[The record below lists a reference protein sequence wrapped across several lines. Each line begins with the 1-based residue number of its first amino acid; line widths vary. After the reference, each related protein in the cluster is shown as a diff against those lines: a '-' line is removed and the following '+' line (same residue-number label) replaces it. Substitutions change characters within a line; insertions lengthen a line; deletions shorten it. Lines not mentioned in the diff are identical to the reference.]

1 MLRRSIFHPG
11 LLAIVLGLP
20 TGLGASD
27 GAVASAVGHQV
38 SAPVQSVATAA
49 AAEAVAFGQDT
60 AIRLSQGVIGKP
72 VGDYELTDRAG
83 RRIRLAQ
90 YRGKP
95 LLVNFIYTGCS
106 QVCPTSVQFL
116 SQAVNQAQR
125 TLGADSFSTLTIGF
139 NAPDDTPLA
148 MADFAR
154 RQGIRAPNW
163 EFAGAQ
169 PETVTQLTR
178 DFGFS
183 YAATT
188 GGFDHIAQVTVVD
201 AAGRVYRQVYGD
213 SFELPLLVEPLR
225 ALVTGTPQPELSVA
239 QVLDRIRVL
248 CTVYDPASG
257 KYRLNYALFIEIFAG
272 LTVIGGT
279 VLFLL
284 RERRRRLHGR

>member
-1 MLRRSIFHPG
+1 MLWRTIFQPG
-11 LLAIVLGLP
+11 LAAVVLGLP
-20 TGLGASD
+20 AGLGASD
-27 GAVASAVGHQV
+27 GAGASAVGHQV
-38 SAPVQSVATAA
+38 SPPAQNVAMGAAVGPVALDQDAA
-49 AAEAVAFGQDT
+49 V
-60 AIRLSQGVIGKP
+60 RLSQGVIGKP
-72 VGDYELTDRAG
+72 VGDYEVTDRAG

-106 QVCPTSVQFL
+106 HVCPTSVQFL
-116 SQAVNQAQR
+116 SQAVSQAQR
-125 TLGADSFSTLTIGF
+125 TLGADSFATLTIGF
-139 NAPDDTPLA
+139 NAPHDSPLA

-154 RQGIRAPNW
+154 RQGVRAPNW
-163 EFAGAQ
+163 EFVGAHA
-169 PETVTQLTR
+169 ETVAQLAR

-213 SFELPLLVEPLR
+213 RFELPLLVEPLR
-225 ALVTGTPQPELSVA
+225 ELVTGSSPRELSVV
-239 QVLDRIRVL
+239 QLLDKIRVL

-279 VLFLL
+279 LLFLL
-284 RERRRRLHGR
+284 REWWRRPHGR

>member
-1 MLRRSIFHPG
+1 MLWRTILQRG
-11 LLAIVLGLP
+11 LLAIIPGLP

-27 GAVASAVGHQV
+27 GAVVSAVGHQV
-38 SAPVQSVATAA
+38 SMPGQNVATAT
-49 AAEAVAFGQDT
+49 AAEAVGFGQDT

-139 NAPDDTPLA
+139 NAPHDTPLA
-148 MADFAR
+148 MTDFAR
-154 RQGIRAPNW
+154 RQGVRAPNW
-163 EFAGAQ
+163 EFAGAHA
-169 PETVTQLTR
+169 ETVAQLTR

-201 AAGRVYRQVYGD
+201 AAGKVFRQVYGD
-213 SFELPLLVEPLR
+213 RFEVPLLVEPLR
-225 ALVTGTPQPELSVA
+225 ELVTGSPPRELSVA
-239 QVLDRIRVL
+239 QVLDKIRVL

-272 LTVIGGT
+272 ITVIGGT
-279 VLFLL
+279 LLFLL
-284 RERRRRLHGR
+284 REWRRRPHGR

>member
-1 MLRRSIFHPG
+1 MLWRTIFQPG
-11 LLAIVLGLP
+11 LAAVVLGLLV
-20 TGLGASD
+20 GLGASD

-38 SAPVQSVATAA
+38 STPAQSVATAA
-49 AAEAVAFGQDT
+49 AVDPVALDQDA
-60 AIRLSQGVIGKP
+60 AIRLSQGVVGKP
-72 VGDYELTDRAG
+72 VGDYEMTDRAG
-83 RRIRLAQ
+83 QRVRLAQ

-106 QVCPTSVQFL
+106 HVCPTSVQFL

-125 TLGADSFSTLTIGF
+125 ALGADSFATLTIGF
-139 NAPDDTPLA
+139 NAPHDSPLA

-163 EFAGAQ
+163 EFAGAHA
-169 PETVTQLTR
+169 ETVAQLTR

-213 SFELPLLVEPLR
+213 RFELPLLVEPLR
-225 ALVTGTPQPELSVA
+225 ELVTGTPLPELSVS
-239 QVLDRIRVL
+239 QVLDKIRVL

-272 LTVIGGT
+272 FTVIGGT
-279 VLFLL
+279 LLFLL
-284 RERRRRLHGR
+284 RERRRRPHRR

>member
-1 MLRRSIFHPG
+1 MLSRTIFQSG

-20 TGLGASD
+20 GGLGASD
-27 GAVASAVGHQV
+27 GAAASAVEHRV
-38 SAPVQSVATAA
+38 SAPVQTVATAA
-49 AAEAVAFGQDT
+49 AAQAVAFGQDS
-60 AIRLSQGVIGKP
+60 ALRMSQGVIGKP

-83 RRIRLAQ
+83 RRTRLAQ

-125 TLGADSFSTLTIGF
+125 ALGADSFAALTIGF
-139 NAPDDTPLA
+139 NAPHDSPVA

-163 EFAGAQ
+163 EFAGAHA
-169 PETVTQLTR
+169 ETVAQLTR

-183 YAATT
+183 FTATT

-201 AAGRVYRQVYGD
+201 AAGKVYRQVYGD
-213 SFELPLLVEPLR
+213 RFELPLLVEPLR
-225 ALVTGTPQPELSVA
+225 ELVTGTPLPESSVA
-239 QVLDRIRVL
+239 QLLDKIRVV

-279 VLFLL
+279 LLFLL
-284 RERRRRLHGR
+284 RERRRRPHGR